1 MDEELHQLCKEVYK
15 RTGWETGEWTNNSG
29 DYVSHASDLIEAG
42 VHFPLYTSDYLL
54 EKLPNGQRVVKVD
67 EAYYVANNVQGLT
80 DVNADGKSALVALL
94 KFTLFLNKEGL
105 L

>member
-1 MDEELHQLCKEVYK
+1 MNNTPDTNQASELYELCKEVYK
-15 RTGWETGEWTNNSG
+15 KTGWSNNTRIG
-29 DYVSHASDLIEAG
+29 TPRHIRT
-42 VHFPLYTSDYLL
+42 PLYTSDYLL

-67 EAYYVANNVQGLT
+67 EDYYVANNVQGLT